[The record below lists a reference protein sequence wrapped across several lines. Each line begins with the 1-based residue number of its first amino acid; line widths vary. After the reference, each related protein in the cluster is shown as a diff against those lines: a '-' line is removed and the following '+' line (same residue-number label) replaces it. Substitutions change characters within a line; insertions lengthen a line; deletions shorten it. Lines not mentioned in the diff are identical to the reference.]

1 MMLCSKNIVMM
12 SETHNIGTSS
22 LSIPA
27 KNENETR
34 DLETYNTIM
43 HHIRDMRVL
52 SPYHMHFLN
61 SVPRSKLLNVIAV
74 YNMVMRSVN
83 EIL

>member
-22 LSIPA
+22 IPA
-27 KNENETR
+27 KNENE
-34 DLETYNTIM
+34 DLDTYNTIM

>member
-1 MMLCSKNIVMM
+1 MMLCSKNIVRM

-22 LSIPA
+22 SIPA
-27 KNENETR
+27 KNENE
-34 DLETYNTIM
+34 DLDTYNTIM